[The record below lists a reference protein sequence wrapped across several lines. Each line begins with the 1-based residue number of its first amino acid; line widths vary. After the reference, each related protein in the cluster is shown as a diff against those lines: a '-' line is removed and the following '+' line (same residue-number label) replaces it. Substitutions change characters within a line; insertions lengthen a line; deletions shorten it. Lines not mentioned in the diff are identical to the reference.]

1 MCYSES
7 DIDASPLTLRV
18 QRLRPAA
25 RLPTRAEPGAAGC
38 DLYAPEDA
46 VIPARGQTLIEL
58 GIAVELPAGTYG
70 RLAPRSGLAA
80 RHSLHVGAGVVD
92 ASYRGELA
100 ALLFNHGDRD
110 YEVRACAF
118 IFPQRVKL
126 AYYYRSSRVSAWR
139 N

>member
-1 MCYSES
+1 MRISLSLFHCS
-7 DIDASPLTLRV
+7 DGCCGAGTDAPAQPALRV
-18 QRLRPAA
+18 LRLRPAA
-25 RLPTRAEPGAAGC
+25 RLPARAEPGAAGC

-46 VIPARGQTLIEL
+46 LIPARGQALVQL

-110 YEVRACAF
+110 YEVRA
-118 IFPQRVKL
+118 
-126 AYYYRSSRVSAWR
+126 
-139 N
+139 